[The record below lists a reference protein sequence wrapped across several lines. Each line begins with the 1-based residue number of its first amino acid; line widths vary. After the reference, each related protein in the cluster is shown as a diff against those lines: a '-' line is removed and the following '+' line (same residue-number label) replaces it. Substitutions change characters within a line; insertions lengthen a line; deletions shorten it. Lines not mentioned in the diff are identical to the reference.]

1 MSCKV
6 LRNLIMTTMI
16 SAMIPTIS
24 FATEGV
30 VDGNAVRLRKEPSS
44 DSKIIT
50 LLEKGSTGEVKD
62 QKDGWYNVT
71 VGKYTGWVSGD
82 YFKVEEEA
90 AVVTNDENLV
100 ETVTELKNIVVDTA
114 VVNIRKEPTTDS
126 TLLGQTQKG
135 QLLTV
140 VSQVEVENE
149 VWYKIELAENSY
161 GYIRE
166 DLITDDISKVNGS
179 GMITASAVNFRKEAS
194 TEADSL
200 GKIYEGA
207 LITITGVE
215 GDWYKVSYNNK
226 NGYVHSEYVKVLVS
240 GVTSRSG
247 ASLSKAQKVVQ
258 YAKENLGKKYVWGAT
273 GPNSFDCSGLMQ
285 YIYKKV
291 GINLNRVSRDQAT
304 QGVAVSKSNLQPG
317 DLVFFRGIN
326 SSSSSTYI
334 SHVGVYIGNGE
345 FIHASNPTRGV
356 VKDSLNSD
364 YYSSHYVKARRI
376 IR

>member
-30 VDGNAVRLRKEPSS
+30 VDGNAVRLRTEPSAS
-44 DSKIIT
+44 SKIIT
-50 LLEKGSTGEVKD
+50 LLEKGSTAEVKEEN
-62 QKDGWYNVT
+62 DGWYNVT

-82 YFKVEEEA
+82 YFKVEEVA
-90 AVVTNDENLV
+90 AVVTEDENLV

-140 VSQVEVENE
+140 VSEVEVENV

-194 TEADSL
+194 TESASL
-200 GKIYEGA
+200 GKIYEGTI
-207 LITITGVE
+207 ITITGVDGE
-215 GDWYKVSYNNK
+215 WYKVSYNSK
-226 NGYVHSEYVKVLVS
+226 DGYIHSEYVKVLVA

-356 VKDSLNSD
+356 VKDSLNSS

>member
-30 VDGNAVRLRKEPSS
+30 VDGNAVRLRTEPSS

-50 LLEKGSTGEVKD
+50 LLEKGSTGEVKE

-71 VGKYTGWVSGD
+71 MGKHTGWVSSE
-82 YFKVEEEA
+82 YFKVDEEV
-90 AVVTNDENLV
+90 AVVTDDKDLV

-126 TLLGQTQKG
+126 ALLGQTQKG

-140 VSQVEVENE
+140 VSEVEVENV
-149 VWYKIELAENSY
+149 VWYKIELAEKSY

-166 DLITDDISKVNGS
+166 DLITEDISKVNGS

-226 NGYVHSEYVKVLVS
+226 NGYVHSEYVKILVS

-258 YAKENLGKKYVWGAT
+258 YAKDNLGKKYVWGAT

>member
-1 MSCKV
+1 MSCNIIK
-6 LRNLIMTTMI
+6 RIAITTII
-16 SAMIPTIS
+16 SAIVPMVS
-24 FATEGV
+24 FAEEGI
-30 VDGNAVRLRKEPSS
+30 VDGNAVRLRTEPSA

-50 LLEKGSTGEVKD
+50 LLEKGSVAEVND
-62 QKDGWYNVT
+62 VVDGWYKIT
-71 VGKYTGWVSGD
+71 IGKHTGWISSD
-82 YFKVEEEA
+82 YFKAEV
-90 AVVTNDENLV
+90 V
-100 ETVTELKNIVVDTA
+100 ETSATEESESELKNIVVDTA

-126 TLLGQTQKG
+126 AKLGQTTKG

-140 VSQVEVENE
+140 VSQVEVEGE
-149 VWYKIELAENSY
+149 VWYKIELAEKSY

-166 DLITDDISKVNGS
+166 DLITEDISKVNGS
-179 GMITASAVNFRKEAS
+179 GMITASVVNFRKKAS
-194 TEADSL
+194 TDSDTL
-200 GKIYEGA
+200 GQITKDT
-207 LITITGVE
+207 LVTITGVDGE
-215 GDWYKVSYNNK
+215 WYKVSHNNK
-226 NGYVHSEYVKVLVS
+226 EGYVHSDYIKLVVS

-258 YAKENLGKKYVWGAT
+258 YAKDALGKKYVWGAT

-291 GINLNRVSRDQAT
+291 GINLNRVSRDQAK

-334 SHVGVYIGNGE
+334 SHVGIYIGNGE

-356 VKDSLNSD
+356 VKDSLNST